1 MRKLGFLASEAKDI
15 SKDISKDVPSDVF
28 DSVSSD
34 ISKDTFEDISN
45 DVTGGIWC
53 RLILACVPVVYRH
66 SAVCVCGCIGIL
78 VKASAAL
85 RPVVLGIP
93 KKLGAVYGLC
103 SRKVFHWVYVMYGSV
118 RHFFQVGHK
127 ALRDSFVDNPEY
139 DAFSI

>member
-1 MRKLGFLASEAKDI
+1 MRKLGFLASEVRGI
-15 SKDISKDVPSDVF
+15 SNDVSSNVPSDVF
-28 DSVSSD
+28 DSVSSNIPKDAFDD
-34 ISKDTFEDISN
+34 IS
-45 DVTGGIWC
+45 GGDPGSIWD
-53 RLILACVPVVYRH
+53 RIVPVVDRY
-66 SAVCVCGCIGIL
+66 SAVCVYGCIDIL

-103 SRKVFHWVYVMYGSV
+103 SRKVFRWVYVMYGSV